1 MTRIKTAGWVMH
13 KCSLDSY
20 KFWTHYLSWYQ
31 LQWLSWTMPRS
42 ERSPRR
48 GCPPSASTFS
58 ALLSFYFLMFDCK
71 KQPFL
76 LQRKKKQV
84 TSLSCWSNKPLLYFL
99 FLKIIN
105 RGNGEPQETRN
116 INDKMLS
123 LSSIIKNKYELYKG
137 RFQVK
142 GRRDSGTKQK
152 REIDQTF
159 HLCGLR
165 NKTSLFALQSHSN
178 FQKLANTMFNDKVSL
193 LTQLSNVLEQNI
205 Y

>member
-1 MTRIKTAGWVMH
+1 M
-13 KCSLDSY
+13 
-20 KFWTHYLSWYQ
+20 
-31 LQWLSWTMPRS
+31 
-42 ERSPRR
+42 
-48 GCPPSASTFS
+48 
-58 ALLSFYFLMFDCK
+58 
-71 KQPFL
+71 
-76 LQRKKKQV
+76 
-84 TSLSCWSNKPLLYFL
+84 LYFL

-116 INDKMLS
+116 INNKMLS
-123 LSSIIKNKYELYKG
+123 ISSIIKNKYELYKG

-178 FQKLANTMFNDKVSL
+178 VQKLANTMFNDKVTIKCSWTKYL
-193 LTQLSNVLEQNI
+193 LVSNKIFIWLNYQLFWDNKVVSWLPDVCDNRADTWLNYQMFWDKRILWNH
-205 Y
+205 

>member
-1 MTRIKTAGWVMH
+1 M
-13 KCSLDSY
+13 
-20 KFWTHYLSWYQ
+20 
-31 LQWLSWTMPRS
+31 
-42 ERSPRR
+42 
-48 GCPPSASTFS
+48 
-58 ALLSFYFLMFDCK
+58 
-71 KQPFL
+71 
-76 LQRKKKQV
+76 
-84 TSLSCWSNKPLLYFL
+84 LYFL

-159 HLCGLR
+159 HLCSLR

-178 FQKLANTMFNDKVSL
+178 FQKLANTMFNDKSSDS
-193 LTQLSNVLEQNI
+193 TIRCSWTKYLSNKIFIWLNYQLFWDNKVVDCLMFETIEQTPESTTRCSGTREYLVHSTAI
-205 Y
+205 CSETREKLVDTDKRADSWLKCLIFYDKREVIWLD

>member
-20 KFWTHYLSWYQ
+20 KFWTHTSHNINCSDYLGQ
-31 LQWLSWTMPRS
+31 CRDQS
-42 ERSPRR
+42 EVLV
-48 GCPPSASTFS
+48 GA
-58 ALLSFYFLMFDCK
+58 ALLQL
-71 KQPFL
+71 PLFL
-76 LQRKKKQV
+76 LCFPSISWCSTVKSNHFCYREQKQV

-105 RGNGEPQETRN
+105 KGNGVPQETRN
-116 INDKMLS
+116 INNKMLS
-123 LSSIIKNKYELYKG
+123 ISSIIKNKYELYKG

-178 FQKLANTMFNDKVSL
+178 VQKLANTMFNDKVSL